1 MSDALGASHHAGGA
15 PDVRRGAVTRS
26 DQDLD
31 GAVLSGLDVLGEVL
45 VLDNKDEMS
54 RTRRVALVLLLIPTH
69 SHCDFNSQ

>member
-31 GAVLSGLDVLGEVL
+31 GAVLSRLDVLGKVL
-45 VLDNKDEMS
+45 VLDNRSTRCEGRDEWRWS
-54 RTRRVALVLLLIPTH
+54 Y
-69 SHCDFNSQ
+69 F